1 VFCTETDLIT
11 TYTMKL
17 FGFYIGNRSQN
28 NIILIITLFLTVLL
42 VLLLFFK
49 KPHHNLEGFTQHE
62 KFLVRRQKDIYDEF
76 TAQIFDKIFQPKM
89 TNQYIFDI
97 VEKLSQTDVS
107 KSVLLDAGS
116 GTGELVAY
124 IQKKGYQHVF
134 GIDQS
139 DDMNKIAL
147 SKYSDLKLKQGDLDQ
162 PMSFDKH
169 TFTHI
174 FMTGSTIYSFQDKE
188 QLFRNLFYWLIP
200 NGYLILQVADRE
212 KFDPIPPIGK
222 PVLVDS
228 VQVFVEDR
236 VTDTEIDF
244 IDFKYKS
251 SYDFS
256 KTTENIVIFQE
267 TFTDSH
273 SRNVRM
279 NEQILFMESLDN
291 IIYMAQYAG
300 FIVHGQVNLKEAN
313 QDKYQYLFLLERPH

>member
-1 VFCTETDLIT
+1 
-11 TYTMKL
+11 MKL

-28 NIILIITLFLTVLL
+28 NIILVITLFLTVLL
-42 VLLLFFK
+42 ILLLFFK
-49 KPHHNLEGFTQHE
+49 NPSRNQEGFTQNE

-76 TAQIFDKIFQPKM
+76 TSQIFDKIFQPKI
-89 TNQYIFDI
+89 TNQYIFDT
-97 VEKLSQTDVS
+97 VEKLTFTDFS
-107 KSVLLDAGS
+107 KSVILDAGS

-124 IQKKGYQHVF
+124 IQQKGYTQVF
-134 GIDQS
+134 GMDQS
-139 DDMNKIAL
+139 YDMNQMAL
-147 SKYSDLKLKQGDLDQ
+147 SKYPNLKLKQGDLDQ
-162 PMSFDKH
+162 PMSFDKN

-174 FMTGSTIYSFQDKE
+174 FMTGSTIYNFQDKE
-188 QLFRNLFYWLIP
+188 QLFSNIFYWLIP

-251 SYDFS
+251 SYDFT
-256 KTTENIVIFQE
+256 KTSDNIVIFQE
-267 TFTDSH
+267 TFTDSY

-291 IIYMAQYAG
+291 IIYMAQSAG

-313 QDKYQYLFLLERPH
+313 QDKYQYVFILERPH

>member
-1 VFCTETDLIT
+1 
-11 TYTMKL
+11 
-17 FGFYIGNRSQN
+17 
-28 NIILIITLFLTVLL
+28 
-42 VLLLFFK
+42 
-49 KPHHNLEGFTQHE
+49 LEGFTQHE

-97 VEKLSQTDVS
+97 VEKLTQTDVS

-147 SKYSDLKLKQGDLDQ
+147 SKYPDLKLKQGDLDQ
-162 PMSFDKH
+162 PMSYDKH

-279 NEQILFMESLDN
+279 NEQIMFMESLDN
-291 IIYMAQYAG
+291 IIYMAQSVG

-313 QDKYQYLFLLERPH
+313 QDKYQYVFLLERPH

>member
-1 VFCTETDLIT
+1 
-11 TYTMKL
+11 MRL

-28 NIILIITLFLTVLL
+28 NIILIITLLLTALL
-42 VLLLFFK
+42 ILLFFFK
-49 KPHHNLEGFTQHE
+49 KTSNNLEGFTQNE
-62 KFLVRRQKDIYDEF
+62 KFLVRRQQDIYDDF

-89 TNQYIFDI
+89 TNRYIFDT
-97 VEKLSQTDVS
+97 VEKLTQTDVS

-124 IQKKGYQHVF
+124 IQQKGYQHVF
-134 GIDQS
+134 GMDQS

-147 SKYSDLKLKQGDLDQ
+147 SKYPNLKIKQGDLDQ

-200 NGYLILQVADRE
+200 NGFLILQVADRE

-256 KTTENIVIFQE
+256 KTIDNIVIFQE
-267 TFTDSH
+267 TFIDSY

-313 QDKYQYLFLLERPH
+313 QDKFQYVFVLERPH

>member
-1 VFCTETDLIT
+1 
-11 TYTMKL
+11 MKL

-28 NIILIITLFLTVLL
+28 NIILVITILLTALLIILC
-42 VLLLFFK
+42 FFK
-49 KPHHNLEGFTQHE
+49 KPIRNHEGFTQNE
-62 KFLVRRQKDIYDEF
+62 KFLVRRQQDIYDDF
-76 TAQIFDKIFQPKM
+76 TAQIFDKIFLPKI
-89 TNQYIFDI
+89 TNHYIFDT
-97 VEKLSQTDVS
+97 VEKLTLTDFT

-124 IQKKGYQHVF
+124 IQQKGYTQVF
-134 GIDQS
+134 GMDQS
-139 DDMNKIAL
+139 NDMNQIAL
-147 SKYSDLKLKQGDLDQ
+147 SKYPNLKLKQGDLDQ
-162 PMSFDKH
+162 PMSFDKN

-174 FMTGSTIYSFQDKE
+174 FMTGSTIYNFQDKV
-188 QLFRNLFYWLIP
+188 QLFSNLFYWLIP

-251 SYDFS
+251 SYDFT
-256 KTTENIVIFQE
+256 KTSDNIVIFQE
-267 TFTDSH
+267 TFTDSY

-291 IIYMAQYAG
+291 IIYMAQSAG

-313 QDKYQYLFLLERPH
+313 QDKYQYVFILERPH

>member
-1 VFCTETDLIT
+1 
-11 TYTMKL
+11 MKL

-28 NIILIITLFLTVLL
+28 NIIFIITLLLTVLL
-42 VLLLFFK
+42 ILILFFK
-49 KPHHNLEGFTQHE
+49 KPSRNLEGFTQNE
-62 KFLVRRQKDIYDEF
+62 KFLVRRQNDVYDDF
-76 TAQIFDKIFQPKM
+76 TAQIFDKIFQPKII
-89 TNQYIFDI
+89 NRYIFDM
-97 VEKLSQTDVS
+97 VEKLTLPDFS

-124 IQKKGYQHVF
+124 IQQKGYKHVF

-147 SKYSDLKLKQGDLDQ
+147 GKYPDLKLKQGDLDQ

-169 TFTHI
+169 TITHI
-174 FMTGSTIYSFQDKE
+174 FMTGSTIYSFQDKV
-188 QLFRNLFYWLIP
+188 QLFSNIFYWLIP

-256 KTTENIVIFQE
+256 KTTENIVVFQE
-267 TFTDSH
+267 TFTDYY

-291 IIYMAQYAG
+291 IIYIAQTAG

-313 QDKYQYLFLLERPH
+313 QDKFQYVFVLERPH